1 MSVLKKFGEIA
12 LLLTFMIFC
21 MNGLMVFFAP
31 TYIPEPNIPLNE
43 MIADYNNMFVDSDTN
58 ESYVL
63 QATSLSTRP
72 IDLAYAQNTISTLA
86 IGFPLKIIAL
96 FSEYE
101 LGGIG
106 IFLGGILLIIQIIG
120 ILYFILAA
128 IGTPLGG
135 SVP

>member
-1 MSVLKKFGEIA
+1 MSVLAKFGQIA
-12 LLLTFMIFC
+12 ILFTFMIFC
-21 MNGLMVFFAP
+21 MNGLMVLFAP

>member
-12 LLLTFMIFC
+12 LLFTFMIFC
-21 MNGLMVFFAP
+21 INGLMVLFAP
-31 TYIPEPNIPLNE
+31 AFIPDSSIPVGD
-43 MIADYNNMFVDSDTN
+43 MVGDYNSMFVDADTN

-63 QATSLSTRP
+63 QAAALSTRP
-72 IDLAYAQNTISTLA
+72 IDLEYAQNTIATLA
-86 IGFPLKIIAL
+86 VGFPLKIIAL
-96 FSEYE
+96 LSDYG

-106 IFLGGILLIIQIIG
+106 VFFGTILLIIQIIG
-120 ILYFILAA
+120 IVYFVLAA